1 MPDVKRLQIMIDEDL
16 DQILERMARDEH
28 TSKAALIRRFV
39 RERVQRLNTLSGRGS
54 RSEEMVGSV
63 DIEPVPG
70 ENDQRRRLRTMI
82 YVDTSFWIATRRTRS
97 STTMKPKPSLAQLE
111 LEPLVTSNHVQR

>member
-39 RERVQRLNTLSGRGS
+39 RERVAPLPPIR
-54 RSEEMVGSV
+54 EDPIWEMVGSV

-70 ENDQRRRLRTMI
+70 ETIDDVVYGR
-82 YVDTSFWIATRRTRS
+82 
-97 STTMKPKPSLAQLE
+97 
-111 LEPLVTSNHVQR
+111 